1 MQSPSFDTWT
11 IVFLIAAVQGFFIA
25 LVLWRLRSAHSA
37 QRLANRLLAV
47 LVSLFAFT
55 LVEYV
60 LYWTRYIYRFP
71 HVAEASAQLPFLF
84 GPLLWWYWRSIY
96 EGKGL
101 RRRDLWH
108 LVPFMTAVIL
118 ASPWY
123 LLDAATKQAVII
135 NKHPFPVSMRIVQV
149 ILWLRIAHLVC
160 YAVWNTVYLRRQ
172 PAIGDMRKWARLL
185 QAFFIGFILA
195 YASYFVLVRF
205 PFFNSSWDYHISA
218 AMTAFIYLIAYAGYL
233 QPAVFQGF
241 LLSEAALPAKYRNSG
256 LTPEASRSLLQ
267 KLDQLMET
275 ERLYRDANLSLDT
288 LAARLGASKHHVS
301 QVINAHRNNN
311 FFEYLNQLRVEEARR
326 LLAETT
332 REDLHVIEIAYAVGF
347 NNKVSF
353 NTAFKKST
361 GMTPTAYRR
370 SHGSSDVGEPGEE
383 SGANLTG

>member
-1 MQSPSFDTWT
+1 MQSPSFNTWT

-25 LVLWRLRSAHSA
+25 LVLWRLRSAQPV
-37 QRLANRLLAV
+37 QRLANRLLAALV
-47 LVSLFAFT
+47 LCFAYT
-55 LVEYV
+55 LAEYV
-60 LYWTRYIYRFP
+60 LFWTGYIYRFP
-71 HVAEASAQLPFLF
+71 HFAESCAQLPFLF
-84 GPLLWWYWRSIY
+84 GPLLWWYWRGIY

-101 RRRDLWH
+101 RRRDLRH
-108 LVPFMTAVIL
+108 VAPFVAAMIAV
-118 ASPWY
+118 SPWY
-123 LLDAATKQAVII
+123 LLDAEAKRAVITSQRV
-135 NKHPFPVSMRIVQV
+135 FPLSMPVVQA
-149 ILWLRIAHLVC
+149 IIWLRVAHLVA
-160 YAVWNTVYLRRQ
+160 YAIWNTRYLSRQ
-172 PAIGDMRKWARLL
+172 PSIGDMRKWARLV

-195 YASYFVLVRF
+195 YASYFALVRL

-218 AMTAFIYLIAYAGYL
+218 AMTAFIYLIAYAGYM

-311 FFEYLNQLRVEEARR
+311 FFEYLNQLRIEEARR
-326 LLAETT
+326 LLAETR

-370 SHGSSDVGEPGEE
+370 SHGSSDVGEPGEA
-383 SGANLTG
+383 SGMNA